1 MPIQR
6 EVIVAIGVG
15 AATCGCYFIYK
26 QITRHYSLVEPGGTE
41 NDASGS
47 ADFFESAE
55 IKEQEG
61 NTSEQRTF
69 HRSEG
74 HLSDH
79 HPVNSGSDTEQGTS
93 YGTSG
98 EDNCINCNASQSN
111 KPEDDGYLIS
121 RQTVLKKANDL
132 GDNHVNSH
140 HESLQDNHLT
150 NTSNLRQ
157 LLDNSKLDSCS
168 ANPTPQKYASLN
180 FEKSMMPCNDKDLEK
195 EKEFDGQKPDVTDIQ
210 SVQMEGNAN
219 QNQKWPA
226 LQLNQPDLTVD
237 SETHGPPERSFPET
251 MLDDSPTTTSTP
263 VEKSMMPCN
272 DKDLEKEKE
281 FDGQKPD
288 VTDIQSVQM
297 EGNANQN
304 QKWPALQLNQPDL
317 TVDSETHG
325 PPERSFPE
333 TMLDDSPTTTSTPE
347 THGPP
352 ERSFP
357 ETMLDDSPM
366 TTSTPANGRRFT
378 YQGSKDSTSSLSS
391 QHSLEMDIE
400 PHGPSGRMS
409 VSEYRHV
416 LNETIPDSTIEEPF
430 LPANSFRYS
439 EFPGLSLRE
448 EETLLS
454 TSSYTSQASNQI
466 PFDHNIPQSTQTQNT
481 HSVSPAHHIIQSQ
494 VVQEENVASHISQPE
509 KPQSS
514 ELLQPCISAM
524 NISEPSPQLPTISPE
539 TSLPPAGSTTR
550 DLSIKNTNQNIT
562 VSSVQNPIVRTNDN
576 NLDTGQGQS
585 DNDPTVT
592 ESVVD
597 NESNESTSEYGTMTS
612 NSDNL
617 SPNLDDQSYTDNVT
631 PEVQEVNYRRSDTN
645 PECKTSLPMADAEP
659 GTGTDKSVPEQVE
672 TASGQN
678 DEKDITDVTDAVILH
693 AEDDRELVL
702 ELIQNM
708 ETEFPELKL
717 NLKIFEELNAGKSM
731 LASAPLLFGT
741 CRFLFVFVTKKF
753 AQDELPRFVNE
764 ILLMETITFK
774 DKSSRLIP
782 VLKDDCYLPELS
794 PLIPLKYNRYLEGK
808 SQNKKDRGFLN
819 SFEKLVK
826 IGRTNYLKS

>member
-237 SETHGPPERSFPET
+237 S
-251 MLDDSPTTTSTP
+251 
-263 VEKSMMPCN
+263 
-272 DKDLEKEKE
+272 
-281 FDGQKPD
+281 
-288 VTDIQSVQM
+288 
-297 EGNANQN
+297 
-304 QKWPALQLNQPDL
+304 
-317 TVDSETHG
+317 
-325 PPERSFPE
+325 
-333 TMLDDSPTTTSTPE
+333 E